1 MRLIPP
7 LLHKLFRKHNDLTF
21 TDLLDLKTW
30 SAHLKIKVKIKAF
43 FFCQDCQN

>member
-7 LLHKLFRKHNDLTF
+7 LPQKLCRLHNDLTF

-30 SAHLKIKVKIKAF
+30 SAHLKIKVKIKAC
-43 FFCQDCQN
+43 FFCQDC